1 LYVLS
6 GSDSDREYHK
16 GGFIT
21 KAEFVKKLAHEIEV
35 STAKAESVLNTFINH
50 VTDVLKKGDKLTLP
64 GFGTFL
70 VTKRAARMGF
80 NPQTKAKMKIAARKA
95 PKFRPGSKLRKVI
108 AK

>member
-1 LYVLS
+1 M
-6 GSDSDREYHK
+6 
-16 GGFIT
+16 T

-35 STAKAESVLNTFINH
+35 SKAKAESVLNTFIKH

-70 VTKRAARMGF
+70 VTKRSARMGF
-80 NPQTKAKMKIAARKA
+80 NPQTRAKIKISAKKA